1 MESIVIELVIHSFIG
16 PLPSKL
22 HSLKAFFLG
31 EGGMVNMVYALI
43 KRPHSVSK

>member
-1 MESIVIELVIHSFIG
+1 MAQCGINRDRIGDTHSFIG

-31 EGGMVNMVYALI
+31 EGGYGEYGVCA
-43 KRPHSVSK
+43 K